1 MKYETNHPEIPAV
14 PHTPEIAPT
23 QPDRQPAPSK
33 PDIVPEKDPM
43 PAKTPSEVPIRKE

>member
-1 MKYETNHPEIPAV
+1 MKYATNNPEIPAV
-14 PHTPEIAPT
+14 PHNPEIAPT
-23 QPDRQPAPSK
+23 EPNRQPSPSK